1 MYRMY
6 KKTDAVRQ
14 KPLTCLS
21 VTVEN
26 WIMIVK
32 HNRTRR
38 WNTMLSKNLFRSF
51 PCSQCKRRIGTL
63 SSSRFITGDYS
74 GIDTLYL
81 LWAGYLKLRTQPGV
95 GVDIIENTIRKTD
108 ISTDNEPILF
118 TQWTARLH
126 LAAIFLFISLV
137 INQFKE
143 SIGRASF
150 FPVLAGKVFFNQQ
163 M

>member
-1 MYRMY
+1 MY

-26 WIMIVK
+26 WILIVK

-63 SSSRFITGDYS
+63 SRSRFINGDYA

-81 LWAGYLKLRTQPGV
+81 PWAGYLKLRTQPGV
-95 GVDIIENTIRKTD
+95 GVDIIENTIRKT
-108 ISTDNEPILF
+108 ISALVTNPF
-118 TQWTARLH
+118 CSPRWTARLH
-126 LAAIFLFISLV
+126 LAAIFLFISL
-137 INQFKE
+137 
-143 SIGRASF
+143 RH
-150 FPVLAGKVFFNQQ
+150 
-163 M
+163 

>member
-1 MYRMY
+1 MY

-63 SSSRFITGDYS
+63 SRSRFINGDYS

-81 LWAGYLKLRTQPGV
+81 PWAGYLKLRTQPGV
-95 GVDIIENTIRKTD
+95 VVQTLLRILSEKR
-108 ISTDNEPILF
+108 ISALATNPF
-118 TQWTARLH
+118 CSPRWTARLH